1 MADSY
6 IVDIVDA
13 TNPVLC
19 GGKASG
25 LAHLARAGFAV
36 PSAICLTTE
45 FYRRWLQGSGI
56 SPQLTEMIGD
66 SAALTTDARRE
77 ILRDMRR
84 RIEAA
89 SMPGDLADAL
99 REGIADLKADW
110 RGALTVR
117 SSAVHEDDGAAS
129 HAGIHASFVVT
140 RPDSPP
146 IIAAIK
152 RCLASL
158 WTEQAWTYRDRLGM
172 PHAEAAMA
180 VVVQRFIDADRS
192 GVAFSADPLIDDRAT
207 VVIEAGFGT
216 GSALVSGKITP
227 DEYRVTFVEGMPAR
241 VRWRPGRHEA
251 VTKWRNGH
259 ETALRRDHT
268 RRDQPVLTETQA
280 LELARLVKAVER
292 AFEASVDVEW
302 VYDSRVFWAVQARP
316 ITVHGARRA
325 KAPSTETKWTRAN
338 LKEVFPD
345 LPSPLALSYLAVS
358 LNSMFKSYH
367 ASQGYALPSHARL
380 VSVFRGRPYLNLT
393 LMQHMTI
400 ERGGDPAIV
409 SRLFGG
415 TEAPGQTSTAPATPR
430 SPGIRNSARL
440 VREML
445 ATFFRTPYRGRRL
458 FRIIG
463 REAATLRGVPLDRLD
478 DRALI
483 AHLEHFGETLL
494 HERTVC
500 RLHEVVSAQS
510 RAYMVLEQI
519 LAAWIGPDSE
529 TLMKRLMTGLG
540 TLPNVRMTY
549 NLMALGVLAAG
560 DARALSFFAGELSH
574 DAVREYEAALAGTQL
589 LAGFQ
594 TFLREFG
601 HRGPYESDV
610 MSARFA
616 EDPAPL
622 LRLIQLYIRAGAVDP
637 AGHAA
642 ERFLVRQSAT
652 DEVRQA
658 LREGRG
664 RLAFGARWIVF
675 SIVCDSL
682 QRLLALRDE
691 CRHVTTFM
699 VAHLRRV
706 ALEIGRR
713 AVRGGLLARP
723 DDVFFIKWEELPRI
737 LLERH
742 RDWRGL
748 ALGRR
753 RERERHERL
762 EAPDLLGSE
771 GAADDVAG
779 TPSDWLED
787 EILGFGVSP
796 GTVTGSVKVLRSGD
810 KIRHLSGEIVVF
822 PAIEPTLAPLFP
834 LVGGMVAEM
843 GGLLSHAAILA
854 REYGL
859 PAVVSVRNATRRLR
873 DGDRVEL
880 NGTTGRIRV
889 LKRAG

>member
-1 MADSY
+1 
-6 IVDIVDA
+6 
-13 TNPVLC
+13 
-19 GGKASG
+19 
-25 LAHLARAGFAV
+25 
-36 PSAICLTTE
+36 
-45 FYRRWLQGSGI
+45 
-56 SPQLTEMIGD
+56 
-66 SAALTTDARRE
+66 
-77 ILRDMRR
+77 
-84 RIEAA
+84 
-89 SMPGDLADAL
+89 
-99 REGIADLKADW
+99 
-110 RGALTVR
+110 
-117 SSAVHEDDGAAS
+117 
-129 HAGIHASFVVT
+129 
-140 RPDSPP
+140 
-146 IIAAIK
+146 
-152 RCLASL
+152 
-158 WTEQAWTYRDRLGM
+158 
-172 PHAEAAMA
+172 
-180 VVVQRFIDADRS
+180 
-192 GVAFSADPLIDDRAT
+192 
-207 VVIEAGFGT
+207 
-216 GSALVSGKITP
+216 
-227 DEYRVTFVEGMPAR
+227 
-241 VRWRPGRHEA
+241 
-251 VTKWRNGH
+251 
-259 ETALRRDHT
+259 
-268 RRDQPVLTETQA
+268 
-280 LELARLVKAVER
+280 
-292 AFEASVDVEW
+292 
-302 VYDSRVFWAVQARP
+302 
-316 ITVHGARRA
+316 
-325 KAPSTETKWTRAN
+325 
-338 LKEVFPD
+338 
-345 LPSPLALSYLAVS
+345 
-358 LNSMFKSYH
+358 
-367 ASQGYALPSHARL
+367 
-380 VSVFRGRPYLNLT
+380 
-393 LMQHMTI
+393 
-400 ERGGDPAIV
+400 
-409 SRLFGG
+409 
-415 TEAPGQTSTAPATPR
+415 
-430 SPGIRNSARL
+430 
-440 VREML
+440 
-445 ATFFRTPYRGRRL
+445 
-458 FRIIG
+458 
-463 REAATLRGVPLDRLD
+463 
-478 DRALI
+478 
-483 AHLEHFGETLL
+483 
-494 HERTVC
+494 
-500 RLHEVVSAQS
+500 
-510 RAYMVLEQI
+510 
-519 LAAWIGPDSE
+519 
-529 TLMKRLMTGLG
+529 
-540 TLPNVRMTY
+540 
-549 NLMALGVLAAG
+549 
-560 DARALSFFAGELSH
+560 
-574 DAVREYEAALAGTQL
+574 
-589 LAGFQ
+589 
-594 TFLREFG
+594 
-601 HRGPYESDV
+601 

-637 AGHAA
+637 ARHAA

-706 ALEIGRR
+706 ALEIGSR